1 MDDQEAQQTEP
12 VGDLEL
18 EAAEAEHVTAG
29 DGTTTT
35 DSQYRGRYQL
45 HLGEAPPP
53 TTG

>member
-1 MDDQEAQQTEP
+1 MEEPEAQQTDP
-12 VGDLEL
+12 VEDLEL
-18 EAAEAEHVTAG
+18 EDAEAEHVTAG

-45 HLGEAPPP
+45 RLGQATPP